1 MGHDGPAG
9 SSLSITNAAFLE
21 AVFPKLNP
29 EEYLWCASFVTDP
42 GRASAAQW
50 GGYPVRAPVQD
61 HAERNTYFCI
71 AALRPT
77 PTDKQH
83 RRKETFSR
91 LCVVVLDDAQPVAGL
106 SPTWVLETS
115 APNGQPKL
123 QVGYRLREPVADL
136 AKAQRLHQALAEA
149 GHLQADRNGNNPVRY
164 VRLPVGSNTK
174 YRPPHPH
181 RLRQFNP
188 EASVSVDALI
198 QALGLNRVA
207 ILGGAPSGSP
217 TTTGAPWIQQARKL
231 AWDAARRT
239 LDDPTRGR
247 HAELFR
253 LGAYAAR
260 DGLPLEAIDFLLDEF
275 AQHMRP
281 TNTQGEVVPVH
292 IAAERRTLQD
302 GFERGRGDRRQ
313 ALPHPEAPPV
323 VAREANSS
331 GAVRSPPPN
340 ACGSA
345 PLGTL
350 GEVSLVNAARI
361 PIAPIRWLW
370 SGWLAA
376 GKVHVLAGAPGTGK
390 TTVAMTLAATLTLG
404 GRWPDGARAPAGNV
418 MIWSGEDDPKD
429 TLVPRL
435 AAAGAD
441 LSRIDLITG
450 YVDTQGSRAFD
461 PARDT
466 LALDA
471 HIAILD
477 TPPALLIL
485 DPIVSAVGGDSH
497 KNAEVR
503 RGLQP
508 LVDLAMLRGCAVMG
522 ISHFSKG
529 SAGREPVERVTG
541 SLAFGAL
548 ARIVLVTAR
557 LPKSEGG
564 GRLIARGK
572 SNIGP
577 DTGGFA
583 YDLEV
588 CDVEAGI
595 ETTRILWG
603 QALEGSARDLLG
615 RSELTELPEEQTAT
629 REAMDWLADYLR
641 TGPAKAKD
649 VQREAREAGISE
661 KALRTAR
668 ERLGVKPTKSGF
680 SQGWRWALPRE
691 DAQDARV
698 IDQVA
703 HPPEEGIFGDGGH
716 LRTED
721 GATHHQL
728 GDASHTN
735 RAEPEPPV
743 VLSADDD
750 VEII

>member
-1 MGHDGPAG
+1 MGHDSPPSPSG
-9 SSLSITNAAFLE
+9 SSQPITNAAFLK
-21 AVFPKLNP
+21 AVFPELRP
-29 EEYLWCASFVTDP
+29 EEYLWCASFKTDP
-42 GRASAAQW
+42 NRARAAQW
-50 GGYPVRAPVQD
+50 NGYPARVPVLD
-61 HAERNTYFCI
+61 HPSRNTYFCV
-71 AALRPT
+71 AALKPT
-77 PTDKQH
+77 AKGQQH

-91 LCVVVLDDAQPVAGL
+91 LFVVVLDDAEPVAGIT
-106 SPTWVLETS
+106 PTWVLETS
-115 APNGQPKL
+115 APDGQPKL
-123 QVGYRLREPVADL
+123 QVGYRLHEPLEDL
-136 AKAQRLHQALAEA
+136 ASAQRLHQALAEA
-149 GHLQADRNGNNPVRY
+149 GNLRADRNGNNPVRY
-164 VRLPVGSNTK
+164 VRLPVGCNTK

-181 RLRQFNP
+181 RLQRFEP
-188 EASVSVDALI
+188 DVSISLDRLI
-198 QALGLNRVA
+198 QALGLSRTW
-207 ILGGAPSGSP
+207 ILDGESSGCQP
-217 TTTGAPWIQQARKL
+217 NTATWIQQACKL

-239 LDDPTRGR
+239 LDDPARGR

-260 DGLPLEAIDFLLDEF
+260 DGLPLEALDVLLDEF
-275 AQHMRP
+275 ARRMRP
-281 TNTQGEVVPVH
+281 TNTQGEVAPINIV
-292 IAAERRTLQD
+292 AERRTLQD
-302 GFERGRGDRRQ
+302 GFERGRRDRSQDLQRR
-313 ALPHPEAPPV
+313 EAPT
-323 VAREANSS
+323 VASREAKPSDT
-331 GAVRSPPPN
+331 ARSLPPN
-340 ACGSA
+340 AWGSA
-345 PLGTL
+345 PLNVL
-350 GEVSLVNAARI
+350 GEVSLINAARI

-370 SGWLAA
+370 PGWLAA
-376 GKVHVLAGAPGTGK
+376 GKIHVLAGAPGTGK
-390 TTVAMTLAATLTLG
+390 TTVAMALAATLSLG
-404 GRWPDGARAPAGNV
+404 GRWPDGERAPAGNV

-435 AAAGAD
+435 VAAGAN

-450 YVDTQGSRAFD
+450 YVDTQGTRTFD

-466 LALDA
+466 LALDE
-471 HIAILD
+471 HIATLD

-557 LPKSEGG
+557 QTESEGG

-588 CDVEAGI
+588 CDVNGGI
-595 ETTRILWG
+595 ETTRVLWG
-603 QALEGSARDLLG
+603 QILEGSARDLLG

-641 TGPAKAKD
+641 PGPAKAKD

-661 KALRTAR
+661 KALRSAR

-680 SQGWRWALPRE
+680 SQGWRWELHRE
-691 DAQDARV
+691 DAQDALV
-698 IDQVA
+698 SGQVA
-703 HPPEEGIFGDGGH
+703 HPPEEGIFADGGH
-716 LRTED
+716 LRAKD
-721 GATHHQL
+721 
-728 GDASHTN
+728 
-735 RAEPEPPV
+735 R
-743 VLSADDD
+743 SAHGH
-750 VEII
+750 

>member
-1 MGHDGPAG
+1 MGHDSPAS
-9 SSLSITNAAFLE
+9 SSLSSTNAAFLE
-21 AVFPKLNP
+21 AVFPRLRP
-29 EEYLWCASFVTDP
+29 EEYLWCSSFVTHP
-42 GRASAAQW
+42 SQASAAQW
-50 GGYPVRAPVQD
+50 GGYPVGAPAQD
-61 HAERNTYFCI
+61 HPERNTYFCV
-71 AALRPT
+71 AALKPT
-77 PTDKQH
+77 ATGEQH

-91 LCVVVLDDAQPVAGL
+91 LFVVVLDDAKPVAGIT
-106 SPTWVLETS
+106 PTWVLETS
-115 APNGQPKL
+115 APDGRPKL
-123 QVGYRLREPVADL
+123 QVGYRLREPLADL
-136 AKAQRLHQALAEA
+136 ASAQSLHQALADA

-164 VRLPVGSNTK
+164 VRLPVGCNTK
-174 YRPPHPH
+174 YLPPHPH
-181 RLRQFNP
+181 RLRQFD
-188 EASVSVDALI
+188 ADVSISLDALI
-198 QALGLNRVA
+198 QALGLNRLW
-207 ILGGAPSGSP
+207 ILGGESSGDQP
-217 TTTGAPWIQQARKL
+217 TTAPWIQQARKL

-260 DGLPLEAIDFLLDEF
+260 HGLPLEALDFLLEEF

-281 TNTQGEVVPVH
+281 TNTQGEVVPIN
-292 IAAERRTLQD
+292 IAPERRTLRD
-302 GFERGRGDRRQ
+302 GFERGRRDQ
-313 ALPHPEAPPV
+313 SQDLPR
-323 VAREANSS
+323 REATPS
-331 GAVRSPPPN
+331 
-340 ACGSA
+340 GSA
-345 PLGTL
+345 RSLPSTTWSAAPFNVL
-350 GEVSLVNAARI
+350 GEVSLINAARI

-376 GKVHVLAGAPGTGK
+376 GKIHVLAGAPGTGK
-390 TTVAMTLAATLTLG
+390 TTVALALAATLSLG
-404 GRWPDGARAPAGNV
+404 GRWPDGERAPTGNV

-435 AAAGAD
+435 VAAGAD

-450 YVDTQGSRAFD
+450 YVDTQGTRAFD

-466 LALDA
+466 LALDE
-471 HIAILD
+471 HIASLE

-548 ARIVLVTAR
+548 ARVVLVTAR
-557 LPKSEGG
+557 LPEREGG

-641 TGPAKAKD
+641 TGPAKAKE

-668 ERLGVKPTKSGF
+668 ERLDIKPTKSGF
-680 SQGWRWALPRE
+680 SGGWRWKLPRE
-691 DAQDARV
+691 DAQDALV
-698 IDQVA
+698 SGEVA
-703 HPPEEGIFGDGGH
+703 HPPEKAIFGDGGH
-716 LRTED
+716 LRARD
-721 GATHHQL
+721 GAAHGHP
-728 GDASHTN
+728 GDASNTN
-735 RAEPEPPV
+735 RARPEARFVPNTDED
-743 VLSADDD
+743 L
-750 VEII
+750 EII